1 MSLFALLACL
11 RRPLRICS
19 SSLPPPRRLLDR
31 AICPKGPRATERG
44 WSREGRKGEAGTKCE
59 LMDGRTTASIP
70 SAQHTTC
77 VQCSAVRGVH
87 GISTPSHS
95 SQLQSDLLTVS
106 LTTYTTSSVR
116 ASFHSR
122 RKAEK
127 PTGLCGILLGS
138 IHWCCHESPR
148 VFQEEQGISPPSSGT
163 GDIFAP
169 PRRERKRGK
178 ASSSPPCL
186 LRVCVSPPPSFA
198 ASLLHRLVGSKTST
212 HRKLLQKYLSSPIFE
227 HLLLS
232 VSTGPMILVSK
243 I

>member
-1 MSLFALLACL
+1 MSLFALLACGGHCEYAHSPYL
-11 RRPLRICS
+11 PHSDRLIAQSARR
-19 SSLPPPRRLLDR
+19 DR
-31 AICPKGPRATERG
+31 KRG

-106 LTTYTTSSVR
+106 LTDYSTSSVR

-169 PRRERKRGK
+169 SRIETEREEEGK
-178 ASSSPPCL
+178 GIL
-186 LRVCVSPPPSFA
+186 LS
-198 ASLLHRLVGSKTST
+198 
-212 HRKLLQKYLSSPIFE
+212 
-227 HLLLS
+227 S
-232 VSTGPMILVSK
+232 VSTTCMCKSPSLVCSVSSIVSSGPKLEHKV
-243 I
+243 